1 MYVQVVKARF
11 GLGGAL
17 PRTLEEV
24 GRDFRLTRERV
35 RQIEARALH
44 KLRQPYRNYRVR
56 DFKLDQMLVQ
66 AGVLG
71 PPTGTIKAAR
81 LAVAEAEA
89 AAKRNEVALAH
100 QRLGT
105 TPGGAVAGAA
115 VAGAGPG
122 DPAGIASELQSILG
136 ARAKEKGAAAARL
149 LREGV
154 GELGEE
160 EEEGG
165 EDGGLPRHL
174 QPLLDVGLG
183 AGAGGGGGAGAGAGV
198 GGSSVSSASE
208 LLRQQQLDLEEEEE
222 EEDDAFEFE
231 DDFANV
237 LEDKFDDGFEDDFED
252 DLAAAVFGSDGSRS
266 SGGGSAA
273 ATTAGVGQGGASMD
287 AVRTLNKAWTNTANS
302 SPREAA
308 DQLSRMGV
316 GVGVSVAPRSSE
328 EEEQQL
334 LSTLDSFDLL
344 EEDEGAG
351 GEQGGSTGGEEDGSE
366 SAEPLDR
373 LQSEM
378 KVNPMGL
385 GERERERAGAVASA
399 RRSLQAA

>member
-1 MYVQVVKARF
+1 MQVVKARF

-105 TPGGAVAGAA
+105 KPGGAVAGSGG
-115 VAGAGPG
+115 GAGGASAGQG

-136 ARAKEKGAAAARL
+136 ARAKEKEAARL
-149 LREGV
+149 VREG
-154 GELGEE
+154 GGGREQEE
-160 EEEGG
+160 EEEEEE
-165 EDGGLPRHL
+165 EDGGFPRQHE
-174 QPLLDVGLG
+174 PLLDVGLG
-183 AGAGGGGGAGAGAGV
+183 AGGGGGG
-198 GGSSVSSASE
+198 SVSQATSE
-208 LLRQQQLDLEEEEE
+208 LLRQQQLEEKEEEG
-222 EEDDAFEFE
+222 DDAFEFE
-231 DDFANV
+231 DQFATV

-252 DLAAAVFGSDGSRS
+252 DLAAAVFGSDGSR
-266 SGGGSAA
+266 GAAPSAG
-273 ATTAGVGQGGASMD
+273 TGQGGASMD

-308 DQLSRMGV
+308 EQLSIM
-316 GVGVSVAPRSSE
+316 GVSVAPRSPD

-334 LSTLDSFDLL
+334 LSTLDAFDLL
-344 EEDEGAG
+344 DDEEDAE
-351 GEQGGSTGGEEDGSE
+351 GGSGGAEES

-385 GERERERAGAVASA
+385 GERERERAGAVSSSA
-399 RRSLQAA
+399 RSLQAA

>member
-1 MYVQVVKARF
+1 MHTQVVKARF

-105 TPGGAVAGAA
+105 TPGGAAAG
-115 VAGAGPG
+115 GSGIGG

-136 ARAKEKGAAAARL
+136 ARAKQKEAARH
-149 LREGV
+149 LREGGKEEV
-154 GELGEE
+154 EE
-160 EEEGG
+160 EEE
-165 EDGGLPRHL
+165 DLGLERHE
-174 QPLLDVGLG
+174 PLLDVGLSAVSG
-183 AGAGGGGGAGAGAGV
+183 GGGGGAG
-198 GGSSVSSASE
+198 GGSGGGSVSAAE
-208 LLRQQQLDLEEEEE
+208 LSRQQQLELEEEEE
-222 EEDDAFEFE
+222 LEAEEDDAFEFE
-231 DDFANV
+231 DEFATV

-252 DLAAAVFGSDGSRS
+252 DLAAAVFGSDGSR
-266 SGGGSAA
+266 GAA
-273 ATTAGVGQGGASMD
+273 APSSGVGQGGASMD

-302 SPREAA
+302 TPREAA
-308 DQLSRMGV
+308 DQLAIM
-316 GVGVSVAPRSSE
+316 GVSVAPRSPDE
-328 EEEQQL
+328 EERQL
-334 LSTLDSFDLL
+334 LSTLDAFDLL
-344 EEDEGAG
+344 DDEEAAEDR
-351 GEQGGSTGGEEDGSE
+351 GEVEEL
-366 SAEPLDR
+366 AEPLDR

-385 GERERERAGAVASA
+385 GERERASA
-399 RRSLQAA
+399 RSLQAA